1 DPDFTPEAN
10 RTADEDHV
18 GVQRLAQ
25 EALMAPKQRCAPAR
39 RRQTSK
45 INKNTPLPANYL
57 SGVPLSAA
65 QVAGMADYMTD
76 TSVFSTSL
84 LHERFPRASDY
95 QIAKPS
101 LEWFLTIDGR
111 VATAFESLRITDLWI
126 EQLSLISALSKYSI
140 FSIIPNY
147 LITRACRVVATI
159 MQVCAEVSLQ
169 KGRNPPTPITEE
181 EFDAGTF
188 ARPYQLVV
196 VPDDD
201 MDPLVWMDA
210 YTVAHDTGVKL
221 STPSINITYPGDEY
235 QYLANADVVFASIDR
250 IKKLVGTRAI
260 SLSCVNRIIVDEP
273 LYINKATWYS
283 LGMLLRHPEM
293 YPKVAI
299 VFSGRAASLDEDVV
313 KKIRDFATHHLP
325 YLHEHN

>member
-1 DPDFTPEAN
+1 MASRFDLNVHRA
-10 RTADEDHV
+10 RQEDLLISRHYN
-18 GVQRLAQ
+18 L
-25 EALMAPKQRCAPAR
+25 L
-39 RRQTSK
+39 
-45 INKNTPLPANYL
+45 
-57 SGVPLSAA
+57 
-65 QVAGMADYMTD
+65 TD
-76 TSVFSTSL
+76 IR

-325 YLHEHN
+325 YLHEHNDESRAEAQAEWDEYEATI